1 MFLFLSSGGR
11 GSTPRRVWW
20 TGSPSI
26 PFCCCLS
33 GLASVCCL
41 APLHYPTGGRPLPEN
56 IKKTYL
62 TRYLATR
69 NFYLCG
75 RISLWGTGFGECRCG
90 LLRRVQSI
98 VTTCSRFWSWLL
110 VFALFG
116 SHFAEDKLLVLG
128 PWSFQAWIFCKS
140 YFFIVFSGSPVLF
153 SALPIWA

>member
-1 MFLFLSSGGR
+1 MAVWTCAVTTRALR
-11 GSTPRRVWW
+11 GKQFFR
-20 TGSPSI
+20 
-26 PFCCCLS
+26 C
-33 GLASVCCL
+33 
-41 APLHYPTGGRPLPEN
+41 RPLVLAFH
-56 IKKTYL
+56 TYL

-69 NFYLCG
+69 NFYPCG

-90 LLRRVQSI
+90 LLQRVQSI

-140 YFFIVFSGSPVLF
+140 YTFIVFSGSPVLF
-153 SALPIWA
+153 LGPAHLGLTPLGSFFG

>member
-1 MFLFLSSGGR
+1 MGARFDSWAILAYWCTLL
-11 GSTPRRVWW
+11 RR
-20 TGSPSI
+20 
-26 PFCCCLS
+26 
-33 GLASVCCL
+33 CL
-41 APLHYPTGGRPLPEN
+41 AGPLHFGSVKYLSPGHCTDLRPRPGAPEKKK
-56 IKKTYL
+56 KKTYL

-69 NFYLCG
+69 NFYPCG
-75 RISLWGTGFGECRCG
+75 RISLWGTGFVEYRCG

-140 YFFIVFSGSPVLF
+140 YTFIIFSGSPVLF
-153 SALPIWA
+153 WALPIWA